1 MYMDIKKLKKAA
13 QIYGT
18 PLYVYDLSVIDRQL
32 EKLKVAFNKIN
43 NYQIHFAAKALSN
56 ISILKYIN
64 SLGLGLDAVSIEEVK
79 IGIKCGFK
87 KEEILFTPNGV
98 NFSEIREAV
107 SLGVKINLD
116 SVESLKDFSN
126 SYPNQPVSI
135 RINPGVYA
143 GGNENISVGHL
154 NSKFGIPE
162 ERLDEILEMEL
173 DKKIKVTTLHIHTG
187 SDIIK
192 DNDFQLGIKKI
203 FSIAHKFNNIET
215 IDLGGGIKIPYF
227 KGDTETD
234 LDYYAKIIKDELK
247 KFKLK
252 KGKDLKLIFEPGKF
266 LVSDSGYFI
275 TKVNYVKK
283 SSRNTFIQVD
293 SGFNHFVRPTLYKS
307 FHDIIN
313 LSNPNDEKLEYSVVG
328 YICEKDTF
336 AEKRRISKISPG
348 DILCFKNSGAYGFTM
363 TSNYNSRLKP
373 SEVCI
378 YKNKIIE
385 IRKREEF
392 DDLLN
397 KQIDIFKD

>member
-1 MYMDIKKLKKAA
+1 MNIEKLKKAT
-13 QIYGT
+13 QNYGT
-18 PLYVYDLSVIDRQL
+18 PLYVYDLSIIDRQL
-32 EKLKVAFNKIN
+32 KKLRKAFKKIG

-64 SLGLGLDAVSIEEVK
+64 NLGLGLDAVSIEEVK

-98 NFSEIREAV
+98 NFSEIKEAV

-116 SVESLKDFSN
+116 SIESLKDFSN
-126 SYPNQPVSI
+126 NYPGQPVSI

-154 NSKFGIPE
+154 NSKFGISE
-162 ERLDEILEMEL
+162 ERIDEIIKMEL
-173 DKKIKVTTLHIHTG
+173 DGSIKVTTLHIHTG

-192 DNDFQLGIKKI
+192 DNDFELGIKKI
-203 FSIAHKFNNIET
+203 FSLAYKFENVET
-215 IDLGGGIKIPYF
+215 IDLGGGVKIPYF
-227 KGDTETD
+227 EGDTETD
-234 LDYYAKIIKDELK
+234 LNNYSQIIENELK
-247 KFKLK
+247 KFKIK
-252 KGKDLKLIFEPGKF
+252 KGKNLKIIFEPGKF

-275 TKVNYVKK
+275 TKVNYLKK
-283 SSRNTFIQVD
+283 SNGNTFVQVD
-293 SGFNHFVRPTLYKS
+293 SGFNHFVRPTMYKS

-313 LSNPNDEKLEYSVVG
+313 LSNPNDEKYEYSVVG

-336 AEKRRISKISPG
+336 AEKRRISKISTG
-348 DILCFKNSGAYGFTM
+348 DILCFKNSGAYGFSM

-373 SEVCI
+373 SELCI
-378 YKNKIIE
+378 HKNEIKE

-392 DDLLN
+392 DNLLYG
-397 KQIDIFKD
+397 QIDIFED

>member
-32 EKLKVAFNKIN
+32 KKLKVAFNKIN

-98 NFSEIREAV
+98 NFSEIKEAV

-116 SVESLKDFSN
+116 SIESLKDFSN

-162 ERLDEILEMEL
+162 ERLDEILEMDL
-173 DKKIKVTTLHIHTG
+173 DKKIKVTTLHIHT
-187 SDIIK
+187 
-192 DNDFQLGIKKI
+192 
-203 FSIAHKFNNIET
+203 
-215 IDLGGGIKIPYF
+215 
-227 KGDTETD
+227 
-234 LDYYAKIIKDELK
+234 
-247 KFKLK
+247 
-252 KGKDLKLIFEPGKF
+252 
-266 LVSDSGYFI
+266 
-275 TKVNYVKK
+275 
-283 SSRNTFIQVD
+283 
-293 SGFNHFVRPTLYKS
+293 
-307 FHDIIN
+307 
-313 LSNPNDEKLEYSVVG
+313 SV
-328 YICEKDTF
+328 
-336 AEKRRISKISPG
+336 
-348 DILCFKNSGAYGFTM
+348 L
-363 TSNYNSRLKP
+363 
-373 SEVCI
+373 
-378 YKNKIIE
+378 
-385 IRKREEF
+385 
-392 DDLLN
+392 
-397 KQIDIFKD
+397 

>member
-1 MYMDIKKLKKAA
+1 MNIEKLKKAA
-13 QIYGT
+13 QNYGT
-18 PLYVYDLSVIDRQL
+18 PLYVYDLSLIDRQL
-32 EKLKVAFNKIN
+32 NKLREAFKKID

-64 SLGLGLDAVSIEEVK
+64 NLGLGLDAVSIEEVK

-98 NFSEIREAV
+98 SFSEIKEAV

-116 SVESLKDFSN
+116 SIESLKDFSK

-162 ERLDEILEMEL
+162 ERIDEIIEMEL
-173 DKKIKVTTLHIHTG
+173 NEMVKVTTLHIHTG
-187 SDIIK
+187 SDIIS
-192 DNDFQLGIKKI
+192 DNDFELGIKKI
-203 FSIAHKFNNIET
+203 FSIACNFKNIET

-227 KGDTETD
+227 RGDTQTN
-234 LDYYAKIIKDELK
+234 LDNYAKIIRDELK

-266 LVSDSGYFI
+266 LVSESGYFI
-275 TKVNYVKK
+275 TKVNYVKE
-283 SSRNTFIQVD
+283 SSKNTFIQVD
-293 SGFNHFVRPTLYKS
+293 SGFNHFVRPTLYNS
-307 FHDIIN
+307 FHEIIN
-313 LSNPNDEKLEYSVVG
+313 LSNPNDEKFEYSVVG

-336 AEKRRISKISPG
+336 AEKRRISKISSG

-397 KQIDIFKD
+397 KQIDIF